1 MKARGFTFWI
11 RIMTII
17 PILLSACSSEQAQ
30 PQPEPQPQSL
40 EQTPPEAAEEGQTI
54 TIVTPETA
62 QNPAEEKNQY
72 QIHTRLTDFHLLNES
87 TGIAWGL
94 TNNALRLYLTED
106 YGVTW
111 VDISP
116 SENVK
121 FTDKLEYGRDI
132 VFPDKDHGWII
143 RNQRGGAGTV
153 LLNTDDGGDTW
164 SISSLPERGSVMAV
178 AFASARLGWIMSSE
192 KSFGYAQDKT
202 LFQTDDN
209 GRSWDKVMQN
219 SDYPSANIPST
230 VMPQS
235 GRVIG
240 MDFSNANVGLATVKD
255 THLSRLYIT
264 RDGGQKWSS
273 SAQVFN
279 STSLN
284 RCEDI
289 TPGKPKFLGNRTDAY
304 IPVTCYTEDRTSYFG
319 YFTADSGKS
328 WNLVP
333 FERIGD
339 MENGSIQPV
348 FRRLYDGW
356 KMANG
361 IVYHTTD
368 MGKNWKPF
376 PRDKLLTQNLGNYP
390 RVVKLQFFSSKVGW
404 LLIETHD
411 QKRSRLM
418 KSTDGGVTWQGI

>member
-1 MKARGFTFWI
+1 MKARAFTFWI
-11 RIMTII
+11 SILTTIA
-17 PILLSACSSEQAQ
+17 ILLSACSSEPAK
-30 PQPEPQPQSL
+30 PQPLQQTQPL
-40 EQTPPEAAEEGQTI
+40 EQTPSDSIEDGQTI
-54 TIVTPETA
+54 TIVTPEIA
-62 QNPAEEKNQY
+62 KNPPEEKNRY

-94 TNNALRLYLTED
+94 TNNSLRLYLTED

-121 FTDKLEYGRDI
+121 FTDKLVYGKDI

-143 RNQRGGAGTV
+143 RNQRGSAATV
-153 LLNTDDGGDTW
+153 LLNTNDGGDTW
-164 SISSLPERGSVMAV
+164 SISSLPEKGSVMAV

-192 KSFGYAQDKT
+192 KSFGYSQNKT
-202 LFQTDDN
+202 LFQTSDN
-209 GRSWDKVMQN
+209 GRSWTTVMQN
-219 SDYPSANIPST
+219 SDYPSTSIPST
-230 VMPQS
+230 VMPQA

-264 RDGGQKWSS
+264 RDGGQKWRSS
-273 SAQVFN
+273 DQVF
-279 STSLN
+279 SGPSLN
-284 RCEDI
+284 RCEET
-289 TPGKPKFLGNRTDAY
+289 TPGKPQFLGNGTDAY
-304 IPVTCYTEDRTSYFG
+304 IPVTCYTEEQTSYFG
-319 YFTADSGKS
+319 YFTSDSGKS

-333 FERIGD
+333 FHLQGD
-339 MENGSIQPV
+339 MENGTIQPV

-356 KMANG
+356 KMMDG
-361 IVYHTTD
+361 IVYHSVD
-368 MGKNWKPF
+368 MGKTWEPF
-376 PRDKLLTQNLGNYP
+376 PKNKLLAQNLEIYP
-390 RVVKLQFFSSKVGW
+390 RVVKMQFFSAQVGW